1 MKAQGPN
8 SCRQGQ
14 LYAVASNRSVSKTP
28 ASFFGFGVASEIKR
42 KLEVQE
48 ELARWKAA
56 VLKAAKAIRT
66 DADLTQAELASL
78 LDLATCQVVNLER
91 GHRAIRAAELLEI
104 ALVCGVTPRRLAAQ
118 IFFNFK
124 HSPIASN
131 DR

>member
-1 MKAQGPN
+1 MAAQPKV
-8 SCRQGQ
+8 RP
-14 LYAVASNRSVSKTP
+14 AFVSL
-28 ASFFGFGVASEIKR
+28 SEICPLQATAAVHIVKSR
-42 KLEVQE
+42 KSTLICRSA
-48 ELARWKAA
+48 LDWKAA

-91 GHRAIRAAELLEI
+91 GHRAIRVVELLEI

-124 HSPIASN
+124 
-131 DR
+131 R